1 MNTKTV
7 YRLPLLLLLV
17 GAFALAPQAPVQA
30 SDTEAKREQLLKR
43 LKIRAQNCAKIQ
55 RMQCVFSCA
64 RSMSLLNQG
73 KLQELQVEMKKCKAI

>member
-1 MNTKTV
+1 MKAKLV
-7 YRLPLLLLLV
+7 YRLPILLLL
-17 GAFALAPQAPVQA
+17 ATLAAAPVASVQA

-73 KLQELQVEMKKCKAI
+73 KLQELQEEMKKCKAV